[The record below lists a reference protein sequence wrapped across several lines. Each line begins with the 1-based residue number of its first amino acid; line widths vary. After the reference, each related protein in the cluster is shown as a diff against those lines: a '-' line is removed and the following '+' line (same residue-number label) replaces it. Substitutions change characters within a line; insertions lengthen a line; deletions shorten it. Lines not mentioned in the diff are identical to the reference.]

1 MAGMLSERYV
11 QWGLIA
17 MVGGSLLLV
26 SGILI
31 NLAEVMM
38 VGGTILSLISI
49 AYIANIALVFKR

>member
-49 AYIANIALVFKR
+49 AYITNIALVFKR